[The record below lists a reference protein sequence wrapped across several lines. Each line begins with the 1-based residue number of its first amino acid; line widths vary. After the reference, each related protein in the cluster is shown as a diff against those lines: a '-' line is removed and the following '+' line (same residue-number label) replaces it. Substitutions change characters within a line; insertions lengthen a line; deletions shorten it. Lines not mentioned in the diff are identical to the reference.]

1 MHVLAL
7 AIELHLPAS
16 RSLKQ
21 KRSLLRPVLDGVRAR
36 YPVSIA
42 ETGYQD
48 TWQRA
53 QLGVAAVSA
62 SASLV
67 REIVDEVERFV
78 WSFPELEVLEARRFW
93 LDEE

>member
-1 MHVLAL
+1 VHVLAL
-7 AIELHLPAS
+7 AIDLHLPAS

-21 KRSLLRPVLDGVRAR
+21 KRSLLRPVVDGVRAR

-53 QLGVAAVSA
+53 QLGIAAVSGSVSIA
-62 SASLV
+62 
-67 REIVDEVERFV
+67 REIVDDVERFV
-78 WSFPELEVLEARRFW
+78 WSFPDLEVLDARRFW
-93 LDEE
+93 LEEE